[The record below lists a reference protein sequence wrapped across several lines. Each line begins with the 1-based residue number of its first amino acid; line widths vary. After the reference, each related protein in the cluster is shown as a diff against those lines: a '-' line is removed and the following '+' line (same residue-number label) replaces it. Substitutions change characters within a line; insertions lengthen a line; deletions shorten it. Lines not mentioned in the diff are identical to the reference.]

1 MIAGVGIFALL
12 VILYVSMSARL
23 GRAHLTG
30 PIIFI
35 VAGAALGRAVLSGG
49 ADSTLIRTI
58 AEVTLALM
66 LFHDAAQLQPR
77 ELRRDSV
84 FTARLLLVGLPLTI
98 GAGYLLARGLFP
110 EVGVWLAL
118 LLAAALAPTDAGLGA
133 ATVLNP
139 VVPVRVRRILNV
151 ESGLNDGLAT
161 PVVLFAVA
169 AAGGAGHEHALP
181 EAVGEIAVGAL
192 VGVVAGYLAGRLL
205 QRMRSAGWAQEP
217 LVPIAALAVPLLCYY
232 GAVELHGNGYIAAF
246 VAGTAFASA
255 QANLEHMQGSL
266 ELTDLVSTFLGYA
279 VWMLFGVT
287 AAAHLEVLVR
297 WQTLLF
303 AALSLT
309 ALRMVPVALSLL
321 GAGLRAPTVVFVGW
335 FGPRGLASVVFALIA
350 YESLDADPQVATVIG
365 VIATTVTLS
374 VIVHGV
380 SAAPWA
386 RRYGAW
392 AQRTHP
398 EVESQG
404 AVEPLPVRR
413 SSGASSDRWAGP
425 TPSALSDPS

>member
-1 MIAGVGIFALL
+1 MTATVGVFALL
-12 VILYVSMSARL
+12 VILFVSLSARL
-23 GRAHLTG
+23 GRVYVTG
-30 PIIFI
+30 PIVFI
-35 VAGAALGRAVLSGG
+35 VAGSVLGQTVWGG
-49 ADSTLIRTI
+49 SADATMIRTV
-58 AEVTLALM
+58 AEVTLALV
-66 LFHDAAQLQPR
+66 LFHDASQLQPR

-84 FTARLLLVGLPLTI
+84 FTLRLLLVGLPLTI

-118 LLAAALAPTDAGLGA
+118 LLAAALAPTDAGLGS

-169 AAGGAGHEHALP
+169 VAAGAGSEHALP
-181 EAVGEIAVGAL
+181 EAVREIAVGAL
-192 VGVVAGYLAGRLL
+192 VGAAAGFVAGRLL
-205 QRMRSAGWAQEP
+205 ERSRASGWAQESLIP
-217 LVPIAALAVPLLCYY
+217 VAALAVPLFCYF
-232 GAVELHGNGYIAAF
+232 GGVEVGGNGYIAAF

-255 QANLEHMQGSL
+255 QTSVEQTHVSL
-266 ELTDLVSTFLGYA
+266 ALTDQVSAFLGYA
-279 VWMLFGVT
+279 VWMLFGLI
-287 AAAHLEVLVR
+287 AAAADLGQLVR
-297 WQTLLF
+297 WQTLVF
-303 AALSLT
+303 AVLSLT

-321 GAGLRAPTVVFVGW
+321 GTGLGAQTVVFVGW

-350 YESLDADPQVATVIG
+350 YESLDAESTVSTVIG
-365 VIATTVTLS
+365 VIAVTVTLS
-374 VIVHGV
+374 VLFHGV

-392 AQRTHP
+392 VQRVQPT
-398 EVESQG
+398 VETQG

-413 SSGASSDRWAGP
+413 SSIP
-425 TPSALSDPS
+425 THRSGRE

>member
-1 MIAGVGIFALL
+1 MTATVGVFALL
-12 VILYVSMSARL
+12 VILFVSLSARL
-23 GRAHLTG
+23 GRVYVTG
-30 PIIFI
+30 PIVFI
-35 VAGAALGRAVLSGG
+35 VAGSVLGQTVWGRS
-49 ADSTLIRTI
+49 ADATMIRTV
-58 AEVTLALM
+58 AEVTLALV
-66 LFHDAAQLQPR
+66 LFHDASQLQPR

-84 FTARLLLVGLPLTI
+84 FTLRLLLVGLPLTI

-118 LLAAALAPTDAGLGA
+118 LLAAALAPTDAGLGS

-169 AAGGAGHEHALP
+169 VAAGAGSEHALP
-181 EAVGEIAVGAL
+181 EAVREIAVGAL
-192 VGVVAGYLAGRLL
+192 VGAAAGFLAGRLL
-205 QRMRSAGWAQEP
+205 ERSRASGWAQESLIP
-217 LVPIAALAVPLLCYY
+217 VAALAVPLFCYF
-232 GAVELHGNGYIAAF
+232 GGVEVGGNGYIAAF

-255 QANLEHMQGSL
+255 QTSVEQTHVSL
-266 ELTDLVSTFLGYA
+266 ALTDQVSAFLGYA
-279 VWMLFGVT
+279 VWMLFGLI
-287 AAAHLEVLVR
+287 AAAADLGQLVR
-297 WQTLLF
+297 WQTLVF
-303 AALSLT
+303 AVLSLT

-321 GAGLRAPTVVFVGW
+321 GTGLGAQTVVFVGW

-350 YESLDADPQVATVIG
+350 YESLDAESTVSTVIG
-365 VIATTVTLS
+365 VIAVTVTLS
-374 VIVHGV
+374 VLFHGV

-392 AQRTHP
+392 VQRVQPT
-398 EVESQG
+398 VETQG

-413 SSGASSDRWAGP
+413 SSIP
-425 TPSALSDPS
+425 THRSGRE

>member
-1 MIAGVGIFALL
+1 MTATVGVFALL
-12 VILYVSMSARL
+12 VILFVSLSARL
-23 GRAHLTG
+23 GRVYVTG
-30 PIIFI
+30 PIVFI
-35 VAGAALGRAVLSGG
+35 LAGSVLGQTVWGG
-49 ADSTLIRTI
+49 SADATMIRTV
-58 AEVTLALM
+58 AEVTLALV
-66 LFHDAAQLQPR
+66 LFHDASQLQPR

-84 FTARLLLVGLPLTI
+84 FTLRLLLVGLPLTI

-118 LLAAALAPTDAGLGA
+118 LLAAALAPTDAGLGS

-169 AAGGAGHEHALP
+169 VAAGAGSEHALP
-181 EAVGEIAVGAL
+181 EAVREIAVGAL
-192 VGVVAGYLAGRLL
+192 VGAAAGFLAGRLL
-205 QRMRSAGWAQEP
+205 ERSRASGWAQESLIP
-217 LVPIAALAVPLLCYY
+217 VAALAVPLFCYF
-232 GAVELHGNGYIAAF
+232 GGVEVGGNGYIAAF

-255 QANLEHMQGSL
+255 QTSVEQTHVSL
-266 ELTDLVSTFLGYA
+266 ALTDQVSAFLGYA
-279 VWMLFGVT
+279 VWMLFGLI
-287 AAAHLEVLVR
+287 AAVADLGQLVR
-297 WQTLLF
+297 WQTLVF
-303 AALSLT
+303 AVLSLT

-321 GAGLRAPTVVFVGW
+321 GTGLGAQTVVFVGW

-350 YESLDADPQVATVIG
+350 YESLDAESTVSTVIG
-365 VIATTVTLS
+365 VIAVTVTLS
-374 VIVHGV
+374 VLFHGV

-392 AQRTHP
+392 VQRVQPT
-398 EVESQG
+398 VETQG

-413 SSGASSDRWAGP
+413 SSIP
-425 TPSALSDPS
+425 THRSGRE